1 MKQIISPHAPA
12 AIGPYCHAMIHDNLV
27 YCSGQIGL
35 DPKTMEVAGE
45 TIKEQTVQ
53 VMKNIEAVL
62 KAADSR
68 LDRIIKTTIFLNN
81 MDDFSDMNNV
91 YEAYLS
97 GHKPA
102 RSTIEAGKLPKN
114 VLIEIDCIAA
124 C

>member
-1 MKQIISPHAPA
+1 MKQIFSPHAPA
-12 AIGPYCHAMIHDNLV
+12 AIGPYCHAMVHDNLV

-35 DPKTMEVAGE
+35 DPETMEIAGD
-45 TIKEQTVQ
+45 TIKEQTQQ
-53 VMKNIEAVL
+53 VMKNLEVVL
-62 KAADSR
+62 KAAGSQ
-68 LDRIIKTTIFLNN
+68 LDRIIKTTIFLDN
-81 MDDFSDMNNV
+81 MEDFSEMNEI
-91 YEAYLS
+91 YETSLS